1 MISRSTL
8 SNQISRVQSLG
19 EEAVREATAGAEDKM
34 RLIELR
40 RLLATNVSELIA
52 TAERAVA
59 EIPADQRGE
68 IHIECRRL
76 VSESRRAVANHQ
88 ANWPVV
94 NIDSDKAG
102 FAASAAEVARHY
114 ANFMNWASE
123 VLLVRLRD

>member
-40 RLLATNVSELIA
+40 RLLATNAAELIA

-68 IHIECRRL
+68 IHVECRRL
-76 VSESRRAVANHQ
+76 VNESRRAVANHQ

-102 FAASAAEVARHY
+102 FAASAAQVAWHY